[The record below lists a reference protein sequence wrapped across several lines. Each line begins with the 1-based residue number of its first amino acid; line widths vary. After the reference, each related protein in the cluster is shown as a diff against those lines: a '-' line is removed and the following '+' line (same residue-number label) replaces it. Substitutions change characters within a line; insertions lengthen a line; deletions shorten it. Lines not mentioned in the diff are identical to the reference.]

1 LKQTTLLSFFA
12 ALLLVSTA
20 ASGATIYQYNGNP
33 FDQQQ
38 GAYGGLFTDLH
49 ISLKFD
55 QALQPFSS
63 FSYDSGV
70 PGPALLDW
78 QMSDGLF
85 TVGPASSDLLF
96 QCLLMTDGAGQIT
109 MWVITAQTSDPGG
122 AALTNSSTPFM
133 DVAALTYP
141 SETPESFGAFVANS
155 PGVWTLAT
163 PEPGSF
169 TLLLSGL
176 GGALALGAF
185 RKFRHRAARRS

>member
-12 ALLLVSTA
+12 ALLFVSTA
-20 ASGATIYQYNGNP
+20 ASGATIYQYQGNS

-38 GAYGGLFTDLH
+38 GAYGGLFTHLN

-55 QALQPFSS
+55 QALQPLSQY
-63 FSYDSGV
+63 SYDSGL

-85 TVGPASSDLLF
+85 SVGPASSDLLF
-96 QCLLMTDGAGQIT
+96 QCIVITDAAGRIS
-109 MWVITAQTSDPGG
+109 MWVITARTADPSG
-122 AALTNSSTPFM
+122 AALTNSSTPIM

-141 SETPESFGAFVANS
+141 SETPESFGAIVANS
-155 PGVWTLAT
+155 PGVWSVAV

-169 TLLLSGL
+169 ALLLSGL
-176 GGALALGAF
+176 AGALALGGY
-185 RKFRHRAARRS
+185 RGLRRRAALRG